1 MSNNGLEE
9 SIHFQQLE
17 QKIIGA
23 LGVEPTMI
31 ADIKKVLSP
40 NMFSVR
46 KNQVIY
52 KAILDVYSE
61 GLSIDEVSVVEQL
74 RKAENN
80 QVTPHDV
87 MQAFK
92 YSSPMDA
99 MNYSQV
105 VAERWIK
112 QQIRE
117 VSEKAASSAEREVD
131 AFDLLHDTI
140 KSLEGISND
149 GAVDK
154 SYVGFSDLIEE
165 ALIRVNEEGTTSGV
179 MTGLSGLDDLTNGF
193 QKGDLTI
200 IAGRPAMGKLQPLTE
215 PILTPTG
222 WDVMGNIKKGSEVV
236 CPIKGTPVKVVKV
249 HPRNNLK
256 IYKVSFNDG
265 SYTECCNE
273 HLWRIQTQKDVTK
286 GKSRVVDVDWMLERG
301 ILDTRNKSKYR
312 IPLTNPIE
320 FNEQDIS
327 LHPYLLG
334 LFIADGYLPEKS
346 QVTVTCHENDAL
358 DRFEVIKKIVPEGVS
373 VKLDKSYGST
383 RARRIVFSSAIKP
396 YLKELGLLGKKSR
409 DKFVP
414 HNYIYNSIAVRKE
427 LLSALLDT
435 DGSCFLKKSKKSKQV
450 SYSTMSTLLSKDV
463 VEIVKSLGGKASLSS
478 ETREKYKGGRCFNI
492 SIKTPFNPFTL
503 ERKKEI
509 FDSVPYYESFTKT
522 IREISFLRRDKG
534 QCITVDSSDH
544 LYITRD
550 YTVTHN
556 SAFVTTIQK
565 NAAKMGY
572 KSLLFSLEMSK
583 YQVACRLVSRD
594 VDLPVRD
601 LVQRRLSTHQKQQFN
616 SEVRGLSSL
625 PILVDDTARISI
637 DQLRIKAREA
647 KRKEGIDLLIVD
659 YLQLMNG
666 DGRSQSR
673 EQEISTISR
682 GLKVIAKELDIP
694 VVALSQLSRA
704 VEQRENK
711 RPLMSDLRESGSIE
725 QDADAIFFLY
735 RPEYYYILDGAE
747 CPPDLRGKAKVITGK
762 FRNGESNDIILNFLG
777 TYSSFED
784 EALDLSR

>member
-1 MSNNGLEE
+1 MSSKGLEE

-61 GLSIDEVSVVEQL
+61 GLSVDEVSVVEQL

-92 YSSPMDA
+92 YASPMDA

-140 KSLEGISND
+140 KSLENISND
-149 GAVDK
+149 GVVDK

-200 IAGRPAMGKLQPLTE
+200 IAGRPAMGK
-215 PILTPTG
+215 
-222 WDVMGNIKKGSEVV
+222 
-236 CPIKGTPVKVVKV
+236 
-249 HPRNNLK
+249 
-256 IYKVSFNDG
+256 
-265 SYTECCNE
+265 
-273 HLWRIQTQKDVTK
+273 
-286 GKSRVVDVDWMLERG
+286 
-301 ILDTRNKSKYR
+301 
-312 IPLTNPIE
+312 
-320 FNEQDIS
+320 
-327 LHPYLLG
+327 
-334 LFIADGYLPEKS
+334 
-346 QVTVTCHENDAL
+346 
-358 DRFEVIKKIVPEGVS
+358 
-373 VKLDKSYGST
+373 
-383 RARRIVFSSAIKP
+383 
-396 YLKELGLLGKKSR
+396 
-409 DKFVP
+409 
-414 HNYIYNSIAVRKE
+414 
-427 LLSALLDT
+427 
-435 DGSCFLKKSKKSKQV
+435 
-450 SYSTMSTLLSKDV
+450 
-463 VEIVKSLGGKASLSS
+463 
-478 ETREKYKGGRCFNI
+478 
-492 SIKTPFNPFTL
+492 
-503 ERKKEI
+503 
-509 FDSVPYYESFTKT
+509 
-522 IREISFLRRDKG
+522 
-534 QCITVDSSDH
+534 
-544 LYITRD
+544 
-550 YTVTHN
+550 

-735 RPEYYYILDGAE
+735 RPEYYYKNDGVE